1 MNFMFEAKQVREL
14 NELEIL
20 LIEQALLDIWSIR
33 EMKDISGKVFQKY
46 FFDYKLD
53 EKMRKIYSQKDKI
66 GQRIEV

>member
-1 MNFMFEAKQVREL
+1 MFEAKQVREL